1 MLMQDDIFE
10 NVLNDR
16 KKFVGRKTK
25 CEISNIQSDKHS
37 VAGSVS
43 QRACVYGGA
52 RVVLNPITD
61 AVHIVHGP
69 VGCASFTWDIRGSLS
84 SGQDI
89 YRSTFSTDLGE
100 KDIIF
105 GGEKKL
111 EGAIDEIV
119 KEYSPKLV
127 FVYSTCVAGII
138 GDDIEA
144 VCKRQEEKY
153 GIKIIALQS
162 SGFTGTKSLGYKL
175 AGDALLKVFEGA
187 NDTEKVRG
195 VNILGEFNV
204 AGEIWIIKDYLK
216 RIGIDVISKITGD
229 SNYEELLKAPKA
241 ILNIVQCAQ
250 TTTYLAKEMKERYN
264 IPFVKLRFLGID
276 DTVESLWTIAELI
289 GDGSTKEKVK
299 QLIEEEEAKVRDTLN
314 YYKKK
319 LTGKKAAIQV
329 GGAFKVISLIKQFRE
344 LGIKV
349 VEFGSQT
356 GNSEDYKMLE
366 SMCDSGTIIVN
377 DSNPAELYKFIKE
390 SGADILVGGIK
401 ERMLAYKMG
410 IGFCDY
416 NHERKQPFTGY
427 EGAVNFAREVYT
439 TINSPVWESVRK

>member
-1 MLMQDDIFE
+1 MQSDILD
-10 NVLNDR
+10 NVLDER
-16 KKFVGRKTK
+16 KKFITLKTR
-25 CEISNIQSDKHS
+25 CDEGNIQGEKHS

-69 VGCASFTWDIRGSLS
+69 VGCASFTWDIRGSLT
-84 SGQDI
+84 SGEDI

-100 KDIIF
+100 QDIIF

-111 EGAIDEIV
+111 EAAIDEIV
-119 KEYSPKLV
+119 QEYSPNLV
-127 FVYSTCVAGII
+127 FVYATCVAGII

-144 VCKRQEEKY
+144 VCKRQEKKY

-187 NDTEKVRG
+187 TDTEKVRG

-216 RIGIDVISKITGD
+216 RIGIDVVSKITGD

-241 ILNIVQCAQ
+241 MLNIVQCAQ

-289 GDGSTKEKVK
+289 GDGSTKEKVQ
-299 QLIEEEEAKVRDTLN
+299 QLIDEEEAKVRDTLN

-319 LTGKKAAIQV
+319 LAGKKAAIQV

-344 LGIKV
+344 LGMKV

-356 GNSEDYKMLE
+356 GNSEDYKMLQN
-366 SMCDSGTIIVN
+366 MCDSGTIIVN
-377 DSNPAELYKFIKE
+377 DSNPAELYKFIRE
-390 SGADILVGGIK
+390 SGAEILVGGIK
-401 ERMLAYKMG
+401 ERMLAHKMG

-427 EGAVNFAREVYT
+427 EGAVNFAKEVYT
-439 TINSPVWESVRK
+439 TINSPVWESARK